1 MKMKLFGITNKK
13 KKEVDVSDL
22 EKDVNAW
29 MEQKPSIR
37 IIDVRQ
43 SSNGGSMANTKVF
56 ISVWYEESA

>member
-1 MKMKLFGITNKK
+1 MKMRLFGITNKK

-29 MEQKPSIR
+29 MEQNPSIR

>member
-29 MEQKPSIR
+29 MEQNPSIR

>member
-29 MEQKPSIR
+29 MQQNPSIR

>member
-1 MKMKLFGITNKK
+1 MKMRLFGITNKN

-22 EKDVNAW
+22 ENDVNAW
-29 MEQKPSIR
+29 LEQNPSIR

>member
-29 MEQKPSIR
+29 MEQNPSIR

-56 ISVWYEESA
+56 ISVWYEESV